1 MDNYSYN
8 MDYSNTRMDV
18 PMNDASF
25 GEYFDAQRLRLENL
39 IKDKN
44 RQLNLEWQE
53 DYDKRKEQ
61 EQEKNNKT
69 SR

>member
-1 MDNYSYN
+1 
-8 MDYSNTRMDV
+8 
-18 PMNDASF
+18 MNDASF

-53 DYDKRKEQ
+53 DYDKRKQE

>member
-1 MDNYSYN
+1 
-8 MDYSNTRMDV
+8 
-18 PMNDASF
+18 MNDASF

-44 RQLNLEWQE
+44 RHLNLEWQE
-53 DYDKRKEQ
+53 DYDKRKKEH
-61 EQEKNNKT
+61 EKDKT

>member
-1 MDNYSYN
+1 
-8 MDYSNTRMDV
+8 
-18 PMNDASF
+18 MNDASF

-44 RQLNLEWQE
+44 RQLILEWQE
-53 DYDKRKEQ
+53 DYDKRKKEQ
-61 EQEKNNKT
+61 DDKT

>member
-1 MDNYSYN
+1 
-8 MDYSNTRMDV
+8 
-18 PMNDASF
+18 MNDASF

-53 DYDKRKEQ
+53 DYDKRKQ
-61 EQEKNNKT
+61 EQEKDKT

>member
-1 MDNYSYN
+1 
-8 MDYSNTRMDV
+8 
-18 PMNDASF
+18 MNDASF

-53 DYDKRKEQ
+53 DYDKRKQ
-61 EQEKNNKT
+61 EQEKNKT